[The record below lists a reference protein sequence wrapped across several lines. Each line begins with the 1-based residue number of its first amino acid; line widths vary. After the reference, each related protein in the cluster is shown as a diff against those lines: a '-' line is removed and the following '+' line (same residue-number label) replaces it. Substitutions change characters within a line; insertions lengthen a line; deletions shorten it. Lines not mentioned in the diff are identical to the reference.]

1 MNEYIIAV
9 DQSTSATKAILFD
22 TQCRLHHRVNIDHKQ
37 YYPQAGWVEHDAEEI
52 YRNTVEA
59 IRRLLA
65 AGETEPG
72 ARFSLALTNQ
82 RETVVVWNVRT
93 GRPVCHAVV
102 WQCQRGA
109 AICRQLRETG
119 CEPMIQ
125 QKSGLLIDPYFSA
138 SGVKWILDNVEGA
151 RAQAEAGEL
160 RMGTIDTWL
169 IWKLT
174 GGAVHA
180 TDYTNASR
188 TMLFNI
194 HTLDWDDELL
204 ALFTVPRSMMPEA
217 RPCDSRFGRTTVEGL
232 FPEGIEIAGV
242 LGDSHGAL
250 AGQMC
255 FEAGMGKATYGTG
268 SSVMVNIGHEPV
280 AAPEGLVT
288 SVGFAAQGRVH
299 YAFEGNIHCTG
310 ATLRWLT
317 DQLQL
322 IGSPAETEAL
332 ATSVADNGGVYLV
345 PAFAGLGAPWWNPT
359 AKAILCG
366 MTLGTTKAHVVRA
379 ALEAIPYQIKDLIDL
394 MTARSTNISCSWLS
408 TKSQFWHRACQCFTI
423 LCEARYSIRRSES
436 SLVKDGLFFVICLNW
451 RFSPSMMFVVYMIL
465 RISMG
470 YSKKVLRISQFSSQ
484 LFTQEGYC
492 FLHFSEN
499 ASSLLSASSSVTEV

>member
-1 MNEYIIAV
+1 MKEYIIAV

-22 TQCRLHHRVNIDHKQ
+22 TECRLHHRVNIDHKQ

-59 IRRLLA
+59 IRRLLDA
-65 AGETEPG
+65 AEPEPD

-82 RETVVVWNVRT
+82 RETVVVWSVRT
-93 GRPVCHAVV
+93 GKPLCHAVV

-109 AICRQLRETG
+109 EICRELRERG
-119 CEPMIQ
+119 CEPLIQ

-151 RAQAEAGEL
+151 RAQADAGEL
-160 RMGTIDTWL
+160 RMGTIDAWL

-188 TMLFNI
+188 TLLFNI

-204 ALFTVPRSMMPEA
+204 SLFTVPRSMMPEA

-255 FEAGMGKATYGTG
+255 FESGMGKATYGTG
-268 SSVMVNIGHEPV
+268 SSVMVNIGCNPV

-288 SVGFAAQGRVH
+288 SVGFAAQGKVH

-310 ATLRWLT
+310 ATLKWLT
-317 DQLQL
+317 EQLQL
-322 IGSPAETEAL
+322 IGSPAETESL

-359 AKAILCG
+359 AKAVICG

-394 MTARSTNISCSWLS
+394 MTGQAGIALKELRVDGGPTKNRFLMQFQADMLGATINRSDIEEASAMGAVVMNGLARGLWRSLEEVAALRTSDNLVVPDMDSGERARLYAGWL
-408 TKSQFWHRACQCFTI
+408 A
-423 LCEARYSIRRSES
+423 AVA
-436 SLVKDGLFFVICLNW
+436 LVNRK
-451 RFSPSMMFVVYMIL
+451 
-465 RISMG
+465 
-470 YSKKVLRISQFSSQ
+470 
-484 LFTQEGYC
+484 
-492 FLHFSEN
+492 
-499 ASSLLSASSSVTEV
+499 

>member
-1 MNEYIIAV
+1 MSRYILAV

-22 TQCRLHHRVNIDHKQ
+22 EACRLINRVNIEHKQ

-52 YRNTVEA
+52 YANMIEAIGRLLRETEVEA
-59 IRRLLA
+59 DA
-65 AGETEPG
+65 E
-72 ARFSLALTNQ
+72 FSLAITNQ
-82 RETVVVWNVRT
+82 RETVVVWETAT
-93 GRPVCHAVV
+93 GKPIGKAVV

-109 AICRQLRETG
+109 EICRALKEAGHEKTFLA
-119 CEPMIQ
+119 
-125 QKSGLLIDPYFSA
+125 KSGLLIDPYFSA
-138 SGVKWILDNVEGA
+138 SGVKWLLDHTPGA
-151 RAQAEAGEL
+151 REAAEAGAL
-160 RMGTIDTWL
+160 RMGTIDAWL

-174 GGAVHA
+174 EGRVHA

-188 TMLFNI
+188 TLLFNI

-204 ALFTVPRSMMPEA
+204 ELFTIPRSMLPEA
-217 RPCDSRFGRTTVEGL
+217 KPCDTIFGRTTIEGL

-268 SSVMVNIGHEPV
+268 SSVMVNIGEEAV

-288 SVGFAAQGRVH
+288 SVGFAAQGKVF

-322 IGSPAETEAL
+322 IASPAETESL
-332 ATSVADNGGVYLV
+332 ATSIESTNGVYLV
-345 PAFAGLGAPWWNPT
+345 PAFAGLGAPWWNSE
-359 AKAILCG
+359 AKAVICG

-394 MTARSTNISCSWLS
+394 MTGQAGVKLKELRVDGGPTRNKFLMQFQADMLGATINRADLEEASALGAVVMNGLARGVW
-408 TKSQFWHRACQCFTI
+408 
-423 LCEARYSIRRSES
+423 S
-436 SLVKDGLFFVICLNW
+436 SLEEVARLRTSDNRILPTMEEAKRAELYGGWIEAVKLVN
-451 RFSPSMMFVVYMIL
+451 R
-465 RISMG
+465 
-470 YSKKVLRISQFSSQ
+470 K
-484 LFTQEGYC
+484 
-492 FLHFSEN
+492 
-499 ASSLLSASSSVTEV
+499 

>member
-1 MNEYIIAV
+1 MKEYIIAV

-52 YRNTVEA
+52 YRNAVEA

-65 AGETEPG
+65 ASETEPG

-109 AICRQLRETG
+109 EICRQLREAG
-119 CEPMIQ
+119 HEPMIQ

-394 MTARSTNISCSWLS
+394 MTDRAGVRLKELRVDGGPTKNRFLMQFQADMLGAAINRSDVEEASAMGAVVMNGLARGLWRSLDEVAALRTSDNLVVPDMADEERRRLYAGWVAAVGLVNIR
-408 TKSQFWHRACQCFTI
+408 H
-423 LCEARYSIRRSES
+423 
-436 SLVKDGLFFVICLNW
+436 
-451 RFSPSMMFVVYMIL
+451 
-465 RISMG
+465 
-470 YSKKVLRISQFSSQ
+470 
-484 LFTQEGYC
+484 
-492 FLHFSEN
+492 
-499 ASSLLSASSSVTEV
+499 